1 MTHRWPLLL
10 GIALA
15 SAAIF
20 AGMQAGADHTEQWQ
34 LAARWTALAGLPLFV
49 IAYSASSLGRLA
61 PGPVTRTIWRDRR
74 WWGLGFAASH
84 TIHLYAL
91 VTFIQLGSEPPRSFV
106 SLIPGGLGYLTLF
119 AMALTSNNAAM
130 RALGKNW
137 KRLHT
142 FGIHYLWL
150 IYTLA
155 FGKRLMGPG
164 ATPEAKFAFILLLA
178 ALGLRI
184 AVWLKGRSRSA
195 VPA

>member
-1 MTHRWPLLL
+1 MMHRWPLLL

-20 AGMQAGADHTEQWQ
+20 AGMQAGADHIEQWH
-34 LAARWTALAGLPLFV
+34 LAARWTALAGLPLFL

-61 PGPVTRTIWRDRR
+61 PGSTTRTIWRDRR

-91 VTFIQLGSEPPRSFV
+91 VTFLQLGTQPRTLV
-106 SLIPGGLGYLTLF
+106 SLIPGGLGYLLLF
-119 AMALTSNNAAM
+119 AMVLTSNNAAM

-142 FGIHYLWL
+142 VGIHYLWL
-150 IYTLA
+150 IFTLSFA
-155 FGKRLMGPG
+155 KRLMGPG
-164 ATPEAKFAFILLLA
+164 MTPEAKFAFALLLA
-178 ALGLRI
+178 AAGLRI
-184 AVWLKGRSRSA
+184 AVWLKGRTRSA